1 MPGSPTRRARASKL
15 RRGAGAPR
23 YAPARDRSGIG
34 PRGELLAERWRQDA
48 GGDRG
53 GARGCRR
60 GRRRDPVGRARRR
73 RRSRARHRPLEA
85 SSAFVFGSPMY
96 RATFA
101 APFKALMDAVPR
113 GMHGEQSAPLT
124 GRAAVTVAT
133 AASDHHFLGPAGMR
147 DVLVDFF
154 ACHVVSPGLYVPA
167 YGYDEHG
174 ALTEPFAG
182 RADAARPCAGRARTG
197 DRRLRRAPCGHAERV
212 AREPLRT
219 TGACRAA
226 CPGRTR
232 SAWRRRAAGPGRG
245 AR

>member
-1 MPGSPTRRARASKL
+1 MIAAVSVLGVNCSPSSGGKTRAAIEAVL
-15 RRGAGAPR
+15 GGAA
-23 YAPARDRSGIG
+23 A
-34 PRGELLAERWRQDA
+34 A
-48 GGDRG
+48 GGETRLVELADG
-53 GARGCRR
+53 DDLASVVASLAG
-60 GRRRDPVGRARRR
+60 
-73 RRSRARHRPLEA
+73 

-167 YGYDEHG
+167 YGYDEQG
-174 ALTEPFAG
+174 ALAEPFAG
-182 RADAARPCAGRARTG
+182 RAELLGRALVELARAIAASTA
-197 DRRLRRAPCGHAERV
+197 LRAVTPNV
-212 AREPLRT
+212 
-219 TGACRAA
+219 
-226 CPGRTR
+226 
-232 SAWRRRAAGPGRG
+232 
-245 AR
+245 